1 MPSLT
6 RDVQKRNQVG
16 ENMMDKRNVE
26 RLVNAARDYAPVIES
41 ALGGLKDSDIRA
53 AIAGA
58 VMVRLLDEVSVD
70 ESGRRP
76 PVGSR
81 STERRKTAKDG
92 DPSLSGTQAR
102 IMELGVE
109 AFFAEPRSAEQVRAE
124 MATMGRHHGRTD
136 INMGL
141 LRLVRKKMLRR
152 IATGARR
159 GKTTF
164 AYVRP

>member
-1 MPSLT
+1 MT
-6 RDVQKRNQVG
+6 
-16 ENMMDKRNVE
+16 DKQNII
-26 RLVNAARDYAPVIES
+26 RLVAAAREYAPTVES
-41 ALGGLKDSDIRA
+41 ALSGLKHPDVRA

-58 VMVRLLDEVSVD
+58 VMRRVLDEVSVD

-81 STERRKTAKDG
+81 STERRKTAKD
-92 DPSLSGTQAR
+92 DDSSLSGTQAR

-109 AFFAEPRSAEQVRAE
+109 TFFAEPRSAEQVRAE